1 MREAELLTARER
13 DLYYEQLVAAT
24 VPQGVTATAQAS
36 PTPPQQVPPQV
47 IPPQV
52 PSQQATP
59 QVPPMQAAGTPGMQQ
74 PC

>member
-13 DLYYEQLVAAT
+13 DQYYEQLVATT
-24 VPQGVTATAQAS
+24 VPQGIPATAQAS
-36 PTPPQQVPPQV
+36 PTPPQQVPPPPQV

-52 PSQQATP
+52 PPA
-59 QVPPMQAAGTPGMQQ
+59 QAAGTPGMQQ